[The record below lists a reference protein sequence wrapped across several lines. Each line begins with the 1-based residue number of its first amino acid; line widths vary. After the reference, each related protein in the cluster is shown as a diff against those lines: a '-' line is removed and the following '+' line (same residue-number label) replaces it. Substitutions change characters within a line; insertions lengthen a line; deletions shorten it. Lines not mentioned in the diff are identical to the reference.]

1 MALLFLVHVL
11 TAFRKTSIILI
22 MNTAFYS
29 YLEKKHIGINTR
41 LGLLILF
48 LIFLNLFDV
57 KSLSYIYIAFQVDSF
72 FLSDLDCSCLFL
84 SSSY

>member
-48 LIFLNLFDV
+48 LILLNLFDV
-57 KSLSYIYIAFQVDSF
+57 KSLSYIDSLQVDSF
-72 FLSDLDCSCLFL
+72 FLSDLD
-84 SSSY
+84 

>member
-1 MALLFLVHVL
+1 VHVL

-48 LIFLNLFDV
+48 LFFLNLFDV
-57 KSLSYIYIAFQVDSF
+57 KY
-72 FLSDLDCSCLFL
+72 LF
-84 SSSY
+84 SI